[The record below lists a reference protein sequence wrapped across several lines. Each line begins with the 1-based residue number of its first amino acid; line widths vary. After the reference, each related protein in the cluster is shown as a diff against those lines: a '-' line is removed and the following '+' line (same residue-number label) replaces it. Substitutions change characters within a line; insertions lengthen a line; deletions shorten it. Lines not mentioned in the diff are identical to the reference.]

1 LGGYMGDQVPADD
14 TGFLEFARSLP
25 TPEIFDVIRQ
35 AEPLCPLM
43 SYQFTT
49 NLRRRY
55 EQLDRF
61 PEGFLVYGDAL
72 CSFDPVYG
80 QGMTV
85 ACAESL
91 ALRDCLAAG
100 TRGIARRFFKA
111 ASHLIDSPWQIAVG
125 SDLQHPRVEGKR
137 TAQVRFINWYI
148 AKLFQAAHRDAALA
162 TKFLEVANLV
172 QQPLALLDPR
182 IAMRVW
188 SGNQAPAEA
197 VTKSAL
203 RI

>member
-1 LGGYMGDQVPADD
+1 
-14 TGFLEFARSLP
+14 
-25 TPEIFDVIRQ
+25 
-35 AEPLCPLM
+35 
-43 SYQFTT
+43 
-49 NLRRRY
+49 
-55 EQLDRF
+55 
-61 PEGFLVYGDAL
+61 VYGDAL

-111 ASHLIDSPWQIAVG
+111 ACRLIDSPWQIAVG

-162 TKFLEVANLV
+162 TKFLGVERKSGSCRSSDEVRAANLV
-172 QQPLALLDPR
+172 GTETVAR
-182 IAMRVW
+182 SVHAR
-188 SGNQAPAEA
+188 NA
-197 VTKSAL
+197 
-203 RI
+203 R